1 VGLGLIMFMIRR
13 RVSYSI
19 PCANLRF
26 LQVHSAKLSLGVVY
40 PWTPQAEDD
49 DTEYYDVPAKSP
61 RDAFQSLIDK
71 YRCLQYISR
80 PTNAKEGE
88 FQLFVDECHIFAPEN
103 CPDEVHEIAQEL
115 QADWSSKQTG
125 RFRVDWKGS
134 ILSVAGGLIG
144 LIRVLLG
151 GRSFWRGGD
160 GICLVD
166 NAIHNHH

>member
-115 QADWSSKQTG
+115 QADWQLSRGLEGIYLECGWRTD
-125 RFRVDWKGS
+125 RVDQSAFRREEFLERRRRYLFG
-134 ILSVAGGLIG
+134 
-144 LIRVLLG
+144 
-151 GRSFWRGGD
+151 
-160 GICLVD
+160 
-166 NAIHNHH
+166 